1 MNKIVILLACI
12 FMSLLTIEG
21 AFAEEHVDPAKLFDE
36 AKKHFSVGDYSA
48 AVKIYDD
55 ILQIVPDN
63 VSTLK
68 MKGIALSNL
77 EQHSNSLKQFYKV
90 LQKEPDD
97 TISLLGMGIGFGNL
111 GEYRESQKYFEKVLD
126 VEPENKVAKNYYEFI
141 DKTIAK
147 YPYNPTPKP
156 TPVQKTTLIEI
167 PVWVKQNAG
176 WWGDKTIGDEEFLSS
191 IAYMINNK
199 IIKIPDFYNNENK
212 TESIPSWIRENA
224 QWWARGEISDTEFV
238 SGIQFM
244 IEKGFIVVSSKPTT
258 YEIKQ
263 KQEEEFKTFE
273 KYLSTIS
280 KNISDE
286 KRYIEY
292 PNPSKDVIKKFLRDY
307 VKWNFEE
314 ESKSAAGKFPDPTY
328 QITNGTYIISY
339 KIFVNE
345 QPTGLPLDH
354 VGTLSDSLNFWES
367 QDLKVNNQTAKIKFS
382 YTNKKHEANIWTTW
396 VVRDLGAGVL
406 GHAHLGK
413 GVVEVAL
420 GDYSCDGSFQLYDVD
435 TVKMIMTHEL
445 GHSIGLKH
453 TSDENNIMYPSLKP
467 SYAYCILN

>member
-1 MNKIVILLACI
+1 
-12 FMSLLTIEG
+12 MSLVTIETVV
-21 AFAEEHVDPAKLFDE
+21 AQDEKDPVKLFDE

-55 ILQIVPDN
+55 ILLIIPDN

-68 MKGIALSNL
+68 MKGVALSNL
-77 EQHSNSLKQFYKV
+77 EQHTNSLKQFYNV

-97 TISLLGMGIGFGNL
+97 VISLLGMGIGFGNL
-111 GEYRESQKYFEKVLD
+111 GEYMESQKYFEKVLII
-126 VEPENKVAKNYYEFI
+126 EPENKVAKNYYQFI

-147 YPYNPTPKP
+147 YPYVPTPKP
-156 TPVQKTTLIEI
+156 TPIQKTTIIEI
-167 PVWVKQNAG
+167 PSWVKQNAE
-176 WWGDKTIGDEEFLSS
+176 WWSDKTIGDEDFLSS
-191 IAYMINNK
+191 IGYMVNNK
-199 IIKIPDFYNNENK
+199 IIKIPDVYNDESK
-212 TESIPSWIRENA
+212 TSSIPSWIRNNA
-224 QWWARGEISDTEFV
+224 HWWVANKISDTEFV
-238 SGIQFM
+238 SSIQFM
-244 IEKGFIVVSSKPTT
+244 IEKGFVVVSTKPTS
-258 YEIKQ
+258 YEIQQ
-263 KQEEEFKTFE
+263 KQEEDFKTFE

-292 PNPSKDVIKKFLRDY
+292 PNPSRDVIKKFLRDY

-328 QITNGTYIISY
+328 QIINGIYIINY

-345 QPTGLPLDH
+345 QPSGLPLDH
-354 VGTLSDSLNFWES
+354 VGTLSESLNFWET
-367 QDLKVNNQTAKIKFS
+367 QDLKVNNQTAKIKFTH
-382 YTNKKHEANIWTTW
+382 TNKKHEANIWTTW
-396 VVRDLGAGVL
+396 VVRDLGDGVL

-467 SYAYCILN
+467 AYAYCILN

>member
-1 MNKIVILLACI
+1 
-12 FMSLLTIEG
+12 MSLVTIDTVS
-21 AFAEEHVDPAKLFDE
+21 AQEEKDPAKLFDE
-36 AKKHFSVGDYSA
+36 AKKHFAVGDYSA

-55 ILQIVPDN
+55 ILKIVPDN

-77 EQHSNSLKQFYKV
+77 EQHPNSLKQFYKA
-90 LQKEPDD
+90 LQKEPEDV
-97 TISLLGMGIGFGNL
+97 ISLLGMGIGFGNL
-111 GEYRESQKYFEKVLD
+111 GEYTESQKYFEKVLD
-126 VEPENKVAKNYYEFI
+126 IEPENRVAKNYYQFI
-141 DKTIAK
+141 DKTISK
-147 YPYNPTPKP
+147 YPYVPTPKP
-156 TPVQKTTLIEI
+156 LPPQKTTLIEI
-167 PVWVKQNAG
+167 PFWVKQNAE
-176 WWGDKTIGDEEFLSS
+176 WWSQKTISDEEFLSS
-191 IAYMINNK
+191 IGYMVNNK
-199 IIKIPDFYNNENK
+199 IIKIPSTYNEENK
-212 TESIPSWIRENA
+212 TGSIPSWIKDNA
-224 QWWARGEISDTEFV
+224 RWWSNGEISDTEFV
-238 SGIQFM
+238 SSIQFM
-244 IEKGFIVVSSKPTT
+244 IEKGFIVINSKPAA
-258 YEIKQ
+258 YEIQ
-263 KQEEEFKTFE
+263 QRQEEEYNTFE

-292 PNPSKDVIKKFLRDY
+292 PNPSRDVIKKFLRDY
-307 VKWNFEE
+307 VKWNFEQE
-314 ESKSAAGKFPDPTY
+314 AKSAADKFPDPTY
-328 QITNGTYIISY
+328 QIINGTYIINY

-345 QPTGLPLDH
+345 QPSGLPLDH
-354 VGTLSDSLNFWES
+354 VGTLSESLSFWET
-367 QDLKVNNQTAKIKFS
+367 QDLKVNNQTAKIKFT

-420 GDYSCDGSFQLYDVD
+420 GDYSCDGSFQLYDVQ

-453 TSDENNIMYPSLKP
+453 TTDENNIMYPSLKP